1 MNVHF
6 TRYSTVKSLGTP
18 SHSLEWESMS
28 KQLYP
33 YGGSFWSGKKAAF
46 TRPFLLFLVRVGQL
60 YFQVTMTRM
69 ILINIPSSSHA
80 ITSCVLTTDPVRG
93 FFLQC
98 SWPSPPIPHATIS
111 FFPRRCKLL
120 VYTLTHTLWSHV
132 IVLVCHPKMF
142 LSTTHPLRSKS
153 SLHWLP
159 LCCRI

>member
-1 MNVHF
+1 M
-6 TRYSTVKSLGTP
+6 YISPDTVQ
-18 SHSLEWESMS
+18 S
-28 KQLYP
+28 KVWTHLHIPLNEKVCLNSCIPMVVLSDQARKLL
-33 YGGSFWSGKKAAF
+33 SQDL
-46 TRPFLLFLVRVGQL
+46 FLILVRVGQL

-120 VYTLTHTLWSHV
+120 VYTLTRTLWSHV